1 MMSFA
6 TPRRTKAM
14 LAQVCGVVTILAL
27 VVTPV
32 CSPLCA
38 AQVCSRTSSTAAVNG
53 PCHFAEAAQQNAQY
67 VRGIA
72 RCGATELPS
81 ATLTSSKLMELSSSA
96 RFLAWAGTP
105 YIFSAEFPALMTSQR
120 GARGPDLQ
128 LSPHPSVLTTVV
140 LRF

>member
-38 AQVCSRTSSTAAVNG
+38 AQVCSRTSSTGAVNG

-81 ATLTSSKLMELSSSA
+81 ATLTSSKLMELSSSG